1 MIQGMIN
8 EKEPSWK
15 ALDPVTQTPDVSTS
29 RVGADGQ
36 SDAPKDGL
44 RAQRQQAM
52 MVVRKA
58 SRVTYDLPP
67 DLRISLRILSEEL
80 RIPASQ
86 LAALAL
92 IRFLKEFKSSS
103 LDLGSYKKPYR
114 SLRYDWYL
122 ELPE

>member
-1 MIQGMIN
+1 MIN
-8 EKEPSWK
+8 EKEPSSI

-29 RVGADGQ
+29 RVGAEGQ
-36 SDAPKDGL
+36 SDVPKDGL
-44 RAQRQQAM
+44 RAQREQAM

-80 RIPASQ
+80 CIPASQ

-92 IRFLKEFKSSS
+92 IRFFERIQKRCTGFGKL
-103 LDLGSYKKPYR
+103 
-114 SLRYDWYL
+114 
-122 ELPE
+122 